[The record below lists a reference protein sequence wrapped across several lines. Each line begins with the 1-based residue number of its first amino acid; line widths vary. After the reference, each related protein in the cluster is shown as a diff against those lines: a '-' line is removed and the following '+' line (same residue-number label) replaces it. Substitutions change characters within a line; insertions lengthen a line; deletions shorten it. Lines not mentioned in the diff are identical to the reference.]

1 MLEDFNAKNKNVT
14 DSVLLV
20 QNVFTVIFLSYE
32 QLSFLS
38 FFLSV
43 KLVLI
48 SRK

>member
-1 MLEDFNAKNKNVT
+1 MLKDFNANNKNVT

-20 QNVFTVIFLSYE
+20 QNVFTVILLSDE

-38 FFLSV
+38 LFLSV